1 MLRSVDE
8 ENVRSELKPKEDA
21 KRAIEPKQKKKKDDK
36 AFSEQ
41 HPSGK
46 RFDDLVGDDYALPDE
61 SDPAWDE
68 ALEVFFFF
76 CFFFCFF
83 KKMFQREQKVR
94 FRTRLLLR
102 AKVSRR
108 RKGNELIIMK
118 SKKRKWTTKESKNV
132 FIFRN
137 NLSMLR
143 CLFCHNNLAGTHPT
157 TFDLQNRRTPHKNSA
172 TVL

>member
-46 RFDDLVGDDYALPDE
+46 RFDDLIGDDYALPDE

-68 ALEVFFFF
+68 ALEVCFFVFFF
-76 CFFFCFF
+76 CFL
-83 KKMFQREQKVR
+83 KKN
-94 FRTRLLLR
+94 
-102 AKVSRR
+102 VS
-108 RKGNELIIMK
+108 KGTKGQIPNEIAVK
-118 SKKRKWTTKESKNV
+118 SKSVKKEKRQRTHHHEKQEKKVDNKRK
-132 FIFRN
+132 
-137 NLSMLR
+137 
-143 CLFCHNNLAGTHPT
+143 
-157 TFDLQNRRTPHKNSA
+157 
-172 TVL
+172 

>member
-1 MLRSVDE
+1 VLRSVDE

-76 CFFFCFF
+76 VFSSVFLKKCF
-83 KKMFQREQKVR
+83 
-94 FRTRLLLR
+94 
-102 AKVSRR
+102 
-108 RKGNELIIMK
+108 KGN
-118 SKKRKWTTKESKNV
+118 KRSDSE
-132 FIFRN
+132 RD
-137 NLSMLR
+137 
-143 CLFCHNNLAGTHPT
+143 CC
-157 TFDLQNRRTPHKNSA
+157 
-172 TVL
+172 